1 MIKSVTI
8 TNFKSETLKLTLTN
22 PEESGLI
29 IESIDGL
36 GPSKATINSTELAT
50 MDGSIY
56 NSARQEE
63 RNIVMYLIM
72 MFSPTIEDA
81 RQKVYRY
88 FPLKKLVK
96 IQIETDN
103 RYVETEGYVE
113 SNEPDIFSDQE
124 STQISIICPDPYL
137 YGIGNS
143 ATAFSGIQ
151 PEFEFE
157 YSNES
162 LDENLTEFGDIR
174 VDQRAIINYKGDT
187 DVGVV
192 MTIHAMG
199 PAEMITVYNVDTR
212 ETMKIDTGKILA
224 ITNAPFSGG
233 DDLEISTVKGKKYV
247 RLLRNGVYTNVIGAI
262 DKNADWFQLTPGDNK
277 FGFTADSGA
286 ENLMIKFDYKI
297 AYGGI

>member
-1 MIKSVTI
+1 MIKSVTV
-8 TNFKSETLKLTLTN
+8 TNFKNESLKLSLTN
-22 PEESGLI
+22 PEESGLV

-36 GPSKATINSTELAT
+36 GPTKATINSTELAT

-72 MFSPTIEDA
+72 MFAPTIEDA

-96 IQIETDN
+96 IRIETDN
-103 RYVETEGYVE
+103 RLVETEGYVE

-124 STQISIICPDPYL
+124 STQISIICPDPFL
-137 YGIGNS
+137 YEVGNS
-143 ATAFSGIQ
+143 TTSFSGVE

-162 LDENLTEFGDIR
+162 LDENLTEMGDVRI
-174 VDQRAIINYKGDT
+174 DNRAVINYQGDT
-187 DVGVV
+187 DIGFI
-192 MTIHAMG
+192 MTIHAIG
-199 PAEMITVYNVDTR
+199 KAEKIVVYNVNTR
-212 ETMKIDTGKILA
+212 EQMKIDTTKI
-224 ITNAPFSGG
+224 ITISGG
-233 DDLEISTVKGKKYV
+233 AFSTGDNIEISTIKGRKYV
-247 RLLRNGVYTNVIGAI
+247 RLLRNGIYTNIIGAI
-262 DKNADWFQLTPGDNK
+262 DRNSDWFQLTPGDNL
-277 FGFTADSGA
+277 FGFTAENGA
-286 ENLMIKFDYKI
+286 ENLVIQFNYKV

>member
-1 MIKSVTI
+1 MIKSVTV
-8 TNFKSETLKLTLTN
+8 TNFKNESLKLTLTN

-63 RNIVMYLIM
+63 RNIVMHLIM
-72 MFSPTIEDA
+72 MHQPTIEDA
-81 RQKVYRY
+81 RQKIYKY

-96 IQIETDN
+96 IRIDTDN

-124 STQISIICPDPYL
+124 STQISIICPDPYF

-162 LDENLTEFGDIR
+162 LEENLTEFGDIR
-174 VDQRAIINYKGDT
+174 IDQRAIINYQGDA
-187 DVGVV
+187 DIGVY

-199 PAEMITVYNVDTR
+199 PAENITVYNADTR
-212 ETMKIDTGKILA
+212 EQMKINTNKILN
-224 ITNAPFSGG
+224 ITGGGFSTG
-233 DDLEISTVKGKKYV
+233 DDIEICTIKGKKYV
-247 RLLRNGVYTNVIGAI
+247 RLLRNGSYTNIIGAL
-262 DKNADWFQLTPGDNK
+262 DRNSDWFQLSTGDNL
-277 FGFTADSGA
+277 FGFTAENGGN
-286 ENLMIKFDYKI
+286 NLMIQFDYKV